1 MSSAWALIEDQ
12 GELLFVRRSFE
23 VGRGGQWCP
32 PGGTMW
38 RDEWPEVACVRET
51 YEETGLRVS
60 VVRPIAA
67 FEGAHFVLCTLNS
80 DRSRLRI
87 KPSECIDA
95 RWIKPEDILDLGTVM
110 DLRRI
115 IPVLQLAG
123 FRTPRLPE
131 GLVPSIP
138 TEQFV

>member
-1 MSSAWALIEDQ
+1 MSSAWALIEDR

-38 RDEWPEVACVRET
+38 RDEWPEVASVRET

-60 VVRPIAA
+60 VVRAIAN
-67 FEGAHFVLCTLNS
+67 FEGAHFVHCTLNS
-80 DRSRLRI
+80 DRSKLRLRGT
-87 KPSECIDA
+87 ECIDA
-95 RWIKPEDILDLGTVM
+95 RWVRPENILELGTVM

-123 FRTPRLPE
+123 LRTPKLPP
-131 GLVPSIP
+131 GLIPSVP